1 MDFLNIVKNYRP
13 RSLSRSFKLASVII
27 FVILVCLQLMAYF
40 NRNYEKQLLMQQKY
54 SDLVREQKEK
64 ASMER
69 KTKVNINE
77 LEGVN
82 DFKYSRDPNKSPDS
96 LFFGKKVPSLL

>member
-1 MDFLNIVKNYRP
+1 
-13 RSLSRSFKLASVII
+13 
-27 FVILVCLQLMAYF
+27 MAYY

-82 DFKYSRDPNKSPDS
+82 DFKYSRDPNKIPDS
-96 LFFGKKVPSLL
+96 LFFGKKSPLFALKPFMGPLRLKKFGYFKLKQI

>member
-27 FVILVCLQLMAYF
+27 FVILICLQLMAYY

-96 LFFGKKVPSLL
+96 LFLEKKVPSLL